1 MSEVKQ
7 KHKEWILETIDQLKK
22 RKNRP
27 DLERIC
33 MVLMRKHGLSL
44 EDIVSDLE
52 KLVDQKVVL
61 KVEFKGQISYR
72 NAAKQ
77 AKYRSHSG
85 DELKDKI
92 LASFMKWAKTETDS
106 DLDGGHKTIS
116 LAAFER
122 WLTENDTEMFKCA
135 VTKESLTL
143 AVNKLLVEGKLI
155 ETKSGLYSVVLDEDM
170 ADMSEGES
178 TMEGKEKQDK
188 NKVVKP
194 MLKHKKVSA
203 AHADS
208 KDFTGAENVPRADS
222 KTPSPGNKKGR
233 PPTKRKVNVL
243 VF

>member
-188 NKVVKP
+188 NKVESLYSPRGYPLCIASHVTAMCYGACIICVLCPGLVVK
-194 MLKHKKVSA
+194 VQI
-203 AHADS
+203 
-208 KDFTGAENVPRADS
+208 EPRCWCRRQS
-222 KTPSPGNKKGR
+222 
-233 PPTKRKVNVL
+233 V
-243 VF
+243 